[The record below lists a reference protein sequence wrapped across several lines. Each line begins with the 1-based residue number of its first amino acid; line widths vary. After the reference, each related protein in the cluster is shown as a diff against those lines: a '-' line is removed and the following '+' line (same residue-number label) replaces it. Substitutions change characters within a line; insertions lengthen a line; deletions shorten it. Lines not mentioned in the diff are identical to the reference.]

1 MHEDLVGTGLY
12 QLKGAIGSPYSMKMR
27 AVLRYRRIPFVWQ
40 GGLAGFIAAQAMK
53 AKVVPVLVT
62 PEGEAW
68 NDSTRLIQQLEAWH
82 PGARSLVPTDPGV
95 AFLSLLLE
103 DMADEWLS
111 RAMYLY
117 RWARPVD
124 QEQMSRWLA
133 FDAMRG
139 GGADAIVEQAVVWRD
154 RQVGRRDLVGVGEAA
169 QPVIEASAARI
180 MSALNQRVVER
191 GFLFG
196 DRPSAA
202 DMAFYGQLT
211 QLATDPTPQA
221 LMRDHYPWLF
231 RWVQITDDLSGD
243 IEGQWDEDVD
253 SPTLRAL
260 LVECA
265 THYLPC
271 LVANAAAVQQ
281 GQATFSY
288 RAGGV
293 ELSQPTDRYQAK
305 CLQVIRGAFA
315 DLDRETRA
323 RLSPVLIETGCHSL
337 LASDGSEGVGA

>member
-133 FDAMRG
+133 FDA
-139 GGADAIVEQAVVWRD
+139 V
-154 RQVGRRDLVGVGEAA
+154 
-169 QPVIEASAARI
+169 
-180 MSALNQRVVER
+180 
-191 GFLFG
+191 
-196 DRPSAA
+196 
-202 DMAFYGQLT
+202 
-211 QLATDPTPQA
+211 
-221 LMRDHYPWLF
+221 
-231 RWVQITDDLSGD
+231 
-243 IEGQWDEDVD
+243 
-253 SPTLRAL
+253 
-260 LVECA
+260 
-265 THYLPC
+265 
-271 LVANAAAVQQ
+271 
-281 GQATFSY
+281 
-288 RAGGV
+288 
-293 ELSQPTDRYQAK
+293 
-305 CLQVIRGAFA
+305 RGAVPMPSSNR
-315 DLDRETRA
+315 LWSGGIA
-323 RLSPVLIETGCHSL
+323 RSGVATSSVSVRRPNRS
-337 LASDGSEGVGA
+337 SRPRPPGSCPP

>member
-1 MHEDLVGTGLY
+1 VQENLAGSGLY

-40 GGLAGFIAAQAMK
+40 GGMSGFIAAQAMK
-53 AKVVPVLVT
+53 AKVLPVLVT

-68 NDSTRLIQQLEAWH
+68 NDSTLLIERLEVWH
-82 PGARSLVPTDPGV
+82 PGARSLVPTDPAV

-103 DMADEWLS
+103 DLADEWLAK
-111 RAMYLY
+111 AMYLY

-124 QEQMSRWLA
+124 QEQMSRWLV
-133 FDAMRG
+133 FDAVRG
-139 GGADAIVEQAVVWRD
+139 AGVEIIVEQAAAFRD
-154 RQVGRRDLVGVGEAA
+154 RQVGRRDLVGVGKAA

-180 MSALNQRVVER
+180 MSALDQRVVER

-221 LMRDHYPWLF
+221 LMRDRYPWLF
-231 RWVQITDDLSGD
+231 RWVQITDDLSGEV
-243 IEGQWDEDVD
+243 EGQWDEEVD
-253 SPTLRAL
+253 SPALRAL

-265 THYLPC
+265 THHLP
-271 LVANAAAVQQ
+271 LLTANASAVRS
-281 GQATFSY
+281 GQTQFQY
-288 RAGGV
+288 QAGGV
-293 ELSQPTDRYQAK
+293 ELEQTTDRYQAK
-305 CLQVIRGAFA
+305 CLRAILEAFA
-315 DLDRETRA
+315 GLDRETHA
-323 RLSPVLIETGCHSL
+323 RLDTILSETGCLPL
-337 LASDGSEGVGA
+337 LAGDHSEGVAA

>member
-1 MHEDLVGTGLY
+1 MLEDLAGSGLY
-12 QLKGAIGSPYSMKMR
+12 QLKGALGSPYSMKMR

-40 GGLAGFIAAQAMK
+40 GGLVGFMAAQAMK

-62 PEGEAW
+62 PDGEAW
-68 NDSTRLIQQLEAWH
+68 NDSTRLIEQLEAWH

-133 FDAMRG
+133 YDAVRA
-139 GGADAIVEQAVVWRD
+139 GGADAIVEQAAMWRD

-180 MSALNQRVVER
+180 MSALDQRVVER

-243 IEGQWDEDVD
+243 VEGHWDEDFD
-253 SPTLRAL
+253 SPALRAL

-281 GQATFSY
+281 GQATYSY
-288 RAGGV
+288 HAGGV
-293 ELSQPTDRYQAK
+293 DLSQPTDRYQAK
-305 CLQVIRGAFA
+305 CLKAVQTAFA
-315 DLDRETRA
+315 ALDHGTRA
-323 RLSPVLIETGCHSL
+323 RLEPVLSETGCLPL
-337 LASDGSEGVGA
+337 LARDGSKGVAA

>member
-1 MHEDLVGTGLY
+1 
-12 QLKGAIGSPYSMKMR
+12 
-27 AVLRYRRIPFVWQ
+27 
-40 GGLAGFIAAQAMK
+40 
-53 AKVVPVLVT
+53 
-62 PEGEAW
+62 
-68 NDSTRLIQQLEAWH
+68 
-82 PGARSLVPTDPGV
+82 
-95 AFLSLLLE
+95 
-103 DMADEWLS
+103 
-111 RAMYLY
+111 
-117 RWARPVD
+117 
-124 QEQMSRWLA
+124 
-133 FDAMRG
+133 
-139 GGADAIVEQAVVWRD
+139 
-154 RQVGRRDLVGVGEAA
+154 
-169 QPVIEASAARI
+169 
-180 MSALNQRVVER
+180 MSALDQRVVER

-243 IEGQWDEDVD
+243 VEGQWDEDFD
-253 SPTLRAL
+253 SPALRAL

-271 LVANAAAVQQ
+271 LDANAAAVQQ

-305 CLQVIRGAFA
+305 CLKAVQSAFA
-315 DLDRETRA
+315 DLDHETRA
-323 RLSPVLIETGCHSL
+323 RLEHVLSETGCLSL
-337 LASDGSEGVGA
+337 LNRDGSEGVAA

>member
-1 MHEDLVGTGLY
+1 MHENLANSGFY

-40 GGLAGFIAAQAMK
+40 GGMVGFIAAQAMK

-62 PEGEAW
+62 PEGESW
-68 NDSTRLIQQLEAWH
+68 NDSTLLIEQLETWH
-82 PGARSLVPTDPGV
+82 PGARSLVPTDPAV

-103 DMADEWLS
+103 DLADEWLAK
-111 RAMYLY
+111 AMYLY

-133 FDAMRG
+133 FDALRG
-139 GGADAIVEQAVVWRD
+139 AGEARILEQAKMWRD
-154 RQVGRRDLVGVGEAA
+154 RQVERRDIVGVGEVA

-180 MSALNQRVVER
+180 MSALNQQVVER

-221 LMRDHYPWLF
+221 LMRDRYPWLF

-243 IEGQWDEDVD
+243 VEGQWDDEVD
-253 SPTLRAL
+253 SPALRAL

-265 THYLPC
+265 THHLP
-271 LVANAAAVQQ
+271 LLTANASAVQSGRTLFQ
-281 GQATFSY
+281 Y

-293 ELSQPTDRYQAK
+293 ELEQPTDRYQAK
-305 CLQVIRGAFA
+305 CLRAILEAFA
-315 DLDRETRA
+315 GLDRECRA
-323 RLSPVLIETGCHSL
+323 RLNTLLAETGCLPL
-337 LASDGSEGVGA
+337 LMGDHSEGIAA

>member
-1 MHEDLVGTGLY
+1 MQENLAGSGLY

-40 GGLAGFIAAQAMK
+40 GGMVGFIAAQAMK

-68 NDSTRLIQQLEAWH
+68 NDSTLLIERLEAWH
-82 PGARSLVPTDPGV
+82 PGARSLVPTDPAV

-103 DMADEWLS
+103 DLADEWLAK
-111 RAMYLY
+111 AMYLY

-133 FDAMRG
+133 FDAVRG
-139 GGADAIVEQAVVWRD
+139 AGEARILEQAKIWRD
-154 RQVGRRDLVGVGEAA
+154 RQVERRDIVGVGEAA

-180 MSALNQRVVER
+180 MSALDQRVVER

-221 LMRDHYPWLF
+221 IMRDRYPWLF
-231 RWVQITDDLSGD
+231 RWVQITDDLSGEV
-243 IEGQWDEDVD
+243 EGQWDDDVD
-253 SPTLRAL
+253 SPALRAL

-265 THYLPC
+265 THHLP
-271 LVANAAAVQQ
+271 LLTANASALRSGRTQFQ
-281 GQATFSY
+281 Y

-293 ELSQPTDRYQAK
+293 ELEQPTDRYQAK
-305 CLQVIRGAFA
+305 CLRAILDAFA
-315 DLDRETRA
+315 ALDRETRA
-323 RLSPVLIETGCHSL
+323 RLDALLAETGCLPL
-337 LASDGSEGVGA
+337 LIDDHSEGVAA

>member
-1 MHEDLVGTGLY
+1 MHEDLAGSGLY

-40 GGLAGFIAAQAMK
+40 GGLVGFIAAQAMK

-68 NDSTRLIQQLEAWH
+68 NDSTRLIQQLEVWH
-82 PGARSLVPTDPGV
+82 PGARSLVPTDPAV

-111 RAMYLY
+111 KAMYLY

-133 FDAMRG
+133 FDAVRG
-139 GGADAIVEQAVVWRD
+139 SGVDAVVEQAAVWRD
-154 RQVGRRDLVGVGEAA
+154 RQVGRRDLVGAGEAA

-180 MSALNQRVVER
+180 MAALDQRVVER

-221 LMRDHYPWLF
+221 LMRDLYPWLF
-231 RWVQITDDLSGD
+231 RWVQISDDLSGEV
-243 IEGQWDEDVD
+243 EGQWDEDVD
-253 SPTLRAL
+253 SPALRSL

-271 LVANAAAVQQ
+271 LMANAAALRS
-281 GQATFSY
+281 GQATFRY

-305 CLQVIRGAFA
+305 CLQAVLSAFA
-315 DLDRETRA
+315 GLDHEARA
-323 RLSPVLIETGCHSL
+323 RLEPVLAETGCYSL
-337 LASDGSEGVGA
+337 LTSDGSEGVAA